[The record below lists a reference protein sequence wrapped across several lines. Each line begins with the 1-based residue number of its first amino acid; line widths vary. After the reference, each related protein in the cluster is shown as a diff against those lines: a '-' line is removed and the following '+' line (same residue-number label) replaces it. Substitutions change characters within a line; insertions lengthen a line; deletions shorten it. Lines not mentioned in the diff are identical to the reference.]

1 MTRARDLARLGNS
14 QAFTVDSNLN
24 VGIGSTTPDAK
35 LDVVGI
41 VSATAFYGD
50 GTNLTNTGST
60 LSAASGTQRV
70 VVTSQTS
77 GTMTASATDADLTF
91 NESTGTLS
99 ATKFSGDGSSLT
111 GLPAGYNELDNM
123 LFG

>member
-1 MTRARDLARLGNS
+1 MTRARDLARLGN
-14 QAFTVDSNLN
+14 ANAILVDSNNN

-111 GLPAGYNELDNM
+111 GLPAGYNDLDNM